1 MTAKPTEK
9 VDPRTEKRL
18 KDLGEKLKRTRKR
31 LGISREKL
39 AQKLGMHLMNYARI
53 EQGKQNV
60 TIEMLGR
67 IVDGLGVKV
76 VIVLEPSEPE
86 PKPSSPSKGRPKL
99 TSSVQRRPKS
109 FDHS

>member
-9 VDPRTEKRL
+9 FDPRTEKRL

-31 LGISREKL
+31 LGLSREKL

-67 IVDGLGVKV
+67 IVDGLGVKFFV
-76 VIVLEPSEPE
+76 VLEPSEPE
-86 PKPSSPSKGRPKL
+86 TQPLVKSPKRP
-99 TSSVQRRPKS
+99 RRNLRPRRKALP
-109 FDHS
+109 